1 MWLNDWASVVTS
13 PRVLQLNKRTSVLP
27 VYLVPEEPK
36 FRNSLLHSHT
46 LGSSTDILF
55 PGNGATCRS
64 VQGPIRTVSEGNADR
79 AGGDV
84 GGWWCWASVT
94 GTSIRALSFQPV
106 LLSATGTHTEPG
118 TGTGQ
123 GTNTCQEILPLWSEW
138 EGPESIISWHLDC
151 NVEAAEEA
159 QREGSY
165 RNPRPGRR
173 ILTENLD
180 FV

>member
-1 MWLNDWASVVTS
+1 MLLKQLIGCSS
-13 PRVLQLNKRTSVLP
+13 RIFMLLQLYNCAAILP
-27 VYLVPEEPK
+27 IYLIPE
-36 FRNSLLHSHT
+36 FRNSLLHSHS

-79 AGGDV
+79 AGGDE

-94 GTSIRALSFQPV
+94 GTSIRALSFPPV

-123 GTNTCQEILPLWSEW
+123 GTNTCQEILSL
-138 EGPESIISWHLDC
+138 
-151 NVEAAEEA
+151 
-159 QREGSY
+159 
-165 RNPRPGRR
+165 
-173 ILTENLD
+173 
-180 FV
+180 

>member
-1 MWLNDWASVVTS
+1 MLLKQLIGCSS
-13 PRVLQLNKRTSVLP
+13 RIFMLLQLYNCAAILP
-27 VYLVPEEPK
+27 IYLIPE
-36 FRNSLLHSHT
+36 FRNSLLHSHS

-79 AGGDV
+79 AGGDE

-94 GTSIRALSFQPV
+94 GTSIRALSFPPV

-123 GTNTCQEILPLWSEW
+123 GTNTCQEILSLWSEW
-138 EGPESIISWHLDC
+138 AGPELMLSWHLDC
-151 NVEAAEEA
+151 NGKAAEDGK
-159 QREGSY
+159 RKGSY
-165 RNPRPGRR
+165 RNSRGRPL
-173 ILTENLD
+173 ILPVNI
-180 FV
+180 F